1 MANMPS
7 FLNCA
12 QKLCLIHAYI
22 LAASCKNSSI
32 YIGLCFNTCTLTDT
46 LVCDHVERL
55 GFLLCQAFATYCY
68 FLEQAISTPVVSLI
82 RTMLRHRMMP
92 IIMLLCMC
100 VGYLYAAGVQFNRL
114 GELAKQRYGE
124 QAQQTVNELNQV
136 MTRVSNASD
145 EDKLIAI
152 NGFFNQKLEFVD
164 DIHLWKTSDYWA
176 TPLESIGK
184 QAGDCE
190 DFSIAKYVFLKALN
204 IPNEKLRLTYVRAQ
218 LYDQDMKVV
227 RAHMVVSYYKT
238 PNAEPLVLDN
248 LTPEILP
255 ASQRPDLNP
264 IFSFNDK
271 GLWVGGSTQPKASSQ
286 QHLSKWRDVLLRI
299 RADGIE

>member
-1 MANMPS
+1 MNHLYFRNRMTL
-7 FLNCA
+7 FLM
-12 QKLCLIHAYI
+12 LI
-22 LAASCKNSSI
+22 
-32 YIGLCFNTCTLTDT
+32 G
-46 LVCDHVERL
+46 VC
-55 GFLLCQAFATYCY
+55 
-68 FLEQAISTPVVSLI
+68 VS
-82 RTMLRHRMMP
+82 
-92 IIMLLCMC
+92 
-100 VGYLYAAGVQFNRL
+100 YLYAGGVQFNRL
-114 GELAKQRYGE
+114 SDLAKQRYGD
-124 QAQQTVNELNQV
+124 QAQQSVNELNQIV
-136 MTRVSNASD
+136 TAVSNASD
-145 EDKLIAI
+145 EEKLIAI

-218 LYDQDMKVV
+218 LYDQDIKVT
-227 RAHMVVSYYKT
+227 RAHMVLSYYKT
-238 PNAEPLVLDN
+238 PTAEPLILDN
-248 LTPEILP
+248 LTPDILP
-255 ASQRPDLNP
+255 ASQRTDLNP

>member
-1 MANMPS
+1 MPS
-7 FLNCA
+7 PAKIEAIVLACA
-12 QKLCLIHAYI
+12 LITARSLICLFAVAFMGSGY
-22 LAASCKNSSI
+22 
-32 YIGLCFNTCTLTDT
+32 
-46 LVCDHVERL
+46 
-55 GFLLCQAFATYCY
+55 LLCQSLVIEHHV
-68 FLEQAISTPVVSLI
+68 LEQAISTPVVSLI
-82 RTMLRHRMMP
+82 RIMLRHRMMFL
-92 IIMLLCMC
+92 IMAMSAC
-100 VGYLYAAGVQFNRL
+100 VGYLYAGGVQFDRL

-124 QAQQTVNELNQV
+124 QAQQHINELNQV
-136 MTRVSNASD
+136 MTRFSNASD

-152 NGFFNQKLEFVD
+152 NGFFNQKLEFVE

-218 LYDQDMKVV
+218 LYDQDIKVV
-227 RAHMVVSYYKT
+227 RAHMVLSYYKT
-238 PNAEPLVLDN
+238 PTAEPLVLDN

-271 GLWVGGSTQPKASSQ
+271 GLWVGGSTKPKASSQ